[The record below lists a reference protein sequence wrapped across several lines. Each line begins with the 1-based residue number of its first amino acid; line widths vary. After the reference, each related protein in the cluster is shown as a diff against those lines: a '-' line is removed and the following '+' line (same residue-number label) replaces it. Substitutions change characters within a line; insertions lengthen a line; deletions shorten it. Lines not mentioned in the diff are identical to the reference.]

1 MAKLSEAELDRL
13 EQFLGA
19 ETRAD
24 ESLPLDMAQGVLA
37 AVASG
42 PGRVPSERWLAEILG
57 ESHEFA
63 SPDEER
69 EITGLFERFAED
81 TARQL
86 NEADGFDFILYGE
99 DDDLAPWA
107 EGYLQGVE
115 LSEPRW
121 DEVADAE
128 DLDNILFP
136 FLALTGD
143 AKQLAQEAGEDWM
156 DEEEEAKM
164 LADVRENFAS
174 HLFDVRQYF
183 FEKGIPGTVRRD
195 SPKVGRNDPC
205 PCGSGKKYK
214 NCHGASTT
222 QDG

>member
-1 MAKLSEAELDRL
+1 MARLTEAELDRL
-13 EQFLGA
+13 EQFLHAPERA
-19 ETRAD
+19 EDA
-24 ESLPLDMAQGVLA
+24 LPLDMAQGVLA

-42 PGRVPSERWLAEILG
+42 PGAVPPERWLAEILG
-57 ESHEFA
+57 EPAGFA
-63 SPDEER
+63 SPAEEQ
-69 EITGLFERFAED
+69 EISGLLVRFAEE

-107 EGYLQGVE
+107 EGYLRGAE
-115 LSEPRW
+115 LAQPRW

-143 AKQLAQEAGEDWM
+143 AKQLALEAGEEWM
-156 DEEEEAKM
+156 GEEEEARM
-164 LADVRENFAS
+164 LSEIRENFAS

-183 FEKGIPGTVRRD
+183 FEKSIPGTVRREGA
-195 SPKVGRNDPC
+195 KVGRNDPC
-205 PCGSGKKYK
+205 PCGSGKKFK
-214 NCHGASTT
+214 NCHGT
-222 QDG
+222 

>member
-1 MAKLSEAELDRL
+1 MARLSEAELDRL
-13 EQFLGA
+13 ERFLGDDA
-19 ETRAD
+19 RAD
-24 ESLPLDMAQGVLA
+24 EALPLDMAQGVLA

-42 PGRVPSERWLAEILG
+42 PARVPTGRWLSEILG

-63 SPDEER
+63 SADEER
-69 EITGLFERFAED
+69 EITALFERFAEE

-143 AKQLAQEAGEDWM
+143 AKQLATEAGEEWM
-156 DEEEEAKM
+156 DEDEERKM
-164 LADVRENFAS
+164 LDDIRENFAS
-174 HLFDVRQYF
+174 HLFDVRKYF
-183 FEKGIPGTVRRD
+183 FDKSIPGTVRRE

-214 NCHGASTT
+214 NCHGRETA
-222 QDG
+222 